1 MVSHLL
7 WAMIALFVEKV
18 KHNRYQNAIYSDNN
32 LLTTNDNHIIYYSKQ
47 IVHRGV
53 SMVRVKVNQ
62 HAFEVALS
70 KKNLSQRDLAELI
83 GFSRSHVSFIINGK
97 REPSAVMRRLILEHL
112 HDYTFDDLFVIEEGG
127 NGDRSKA

>member
-1 MVSHLL
+1 
-7 WAMIALFVEKV
+7 MIAPFVENV
-18 KHNRYQNAIYSDNN
+18 KHNRYQNAIYSDKK
-32 LLTTNDNHIIYYSKQ
+32 LLTGSNISIVYYSKH
-47 IVHRGV
+47 IVHKGM

-83 GFSRSHVSFIINGK
+83 GFSRSHISFVINGK
-97 REPSAVMRRLILEHL
+97 REPSATMRRLILEHL
-112 HDYTFDDLFVIEEGG
+112 KDYTFDDLFVIEEGG

>member
-1 MVSHLL
+1 
-7 WAMIALFVEKV
+7 MIAPFVENV
-18 KHNRYQNAIYSDNN
+18 KHNRYQNAIYSDKK
-32 LLTTNDNHIIYYSKQ
+32 LLTGSNIPIVYYSKH
-47 IVHRGV
+47 IVHKGM

-83 GFSRSHVSFIINGK
+83 GFSRSHISFVINGK
-97 REPSAVMRRLILEHL
+97 REPSATMRRLILEHL
-112 HDYTFDDLFVIEEGG
+112 KDYTFDDLFVIEEGG